1 LSVKP
6 EPSAGMSMRQ
16 NSLPGVSGS
25 STIIVLMTSCRIAHP
40 ICLVLAWCVLTV
52 ADLSAQQRPLQ
63 TQDPAIIPPGNL
75 SLEFGFDFLQD
86 AKYPQSGLQGDLTS
100 LGVIGINVG
109 LGEIVEFQIQG
120 TAHNF
125 LSINQRMAAPI
136 TPILNSTGTATSDYG
151 DLLFST
157 KILMVPEGRRFPSLA
172 FRPSVQ
178 LPNASTASGLGLNST
193 QFYGTFIFGK
203 HFGKLNTF
211 ANLGLGILTNPIE
224 AGIQNDVLIYGLA
237 GLYPVTKSV
246 NLAGEVFGRWS
257 TRSSTA
263 PLGTE
268 SLSQLRLGLQINSAG
283 FRWDLAGIAGLT
295 KTSPYSGVTF
305 GITKE
310 FPVFQIP
317 TVNKSK

>member
-1 LSVKP
+1 
-6 EPSAGMSMRQ
+6 
-16 NSLPGVSGS
+16 
-25 STIIVLMTSCRIAHP
+25 MTSCRISCLVRPPTA
-40 ICLVLAWCVLTV
+40 ICLVLVWAVLTA
-52 ADLSAQQRPLQ
+52 ADLRAQQRPLQ
-63 TQDPAIIPPGNL
+63 TQDPGIISPGNL
-75 SLEFGFDFLQD
+75 SLEFGFDFLQH

-136 TPILNSTGTATSDYG
+136 TPILNSSGTATSDYG

-157 KILMVPEGRRFPSLA
+157 KILMVPEGKRFPSLA

-178 LPNASTASGLGLNST
+178 LPNASTVRGLGLNST
-193 QFYGTFIFGK
+193 QFYGTFILGK
-203 HFGKLNTF
+203 RFGKLNTF

-224 AGIQNDVLIYGLA
+224 AGVQNDVLVYGLA
-237 GLYPVTKSV
+237 GIYPVTKSV
-246 NLAGEVFGRWS
+246 NVAGEVFGRWS
-257 TRSSTA
+257 TRRSAA

-268 SLSQLRLGLQINSAG
+268 SLSQLRLGLQINGAG

-295 KTSPYSGVTF
+295 ETSPGSGITFGVT
-305 GITKE
+305 KE
-310 FPVFQIP
+310 LPVFRIP
-317 TVNKSK
+317 AISKSK